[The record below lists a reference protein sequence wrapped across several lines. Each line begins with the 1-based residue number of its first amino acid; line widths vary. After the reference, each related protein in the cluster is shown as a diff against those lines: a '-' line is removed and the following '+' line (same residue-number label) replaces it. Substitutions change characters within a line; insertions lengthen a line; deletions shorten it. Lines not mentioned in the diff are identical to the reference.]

1 MQRIHVFP
9 HANEAVLTI
18 ACCLWLNMRTRSA
31 LTNSAIGARASAEP
45 QASVLNPTRELASQ
59 KAQVIKTLG
68 ICTMKMMMMMIELIL
83 CCAAQYSRLALDKR
97 YWITSS
103 GIVGVH
109 CFVIDHVFFVQ
120 CMRHRCWEWLVNMPK
135 LIHIVELCKGSN
147 QEWFFSQ
154 GTLLAN
160 MLCKVPP
167 CASKSSTNQMS
178 NRKKH
183 SITAYVYQAHEF
195 TQLNKKL

>member
-1 MQRIHVFP
+1 MP
-9 HANEAVLTI
+9 SLTFVCNFELP
-18 ACCLWLNMRTRSA
+18 AKRPSWMK
-31 LTNSAIGARASAEP
+31 LTNKICAHELIANKICAHELMNSSQAIGARASAEP

-59 KAQVIKTLG
+59 NAQVIKTLG

-120 CMRHRCWEWLVNMPK
+120 CMRHRC
-135 LIHIVELCKGSN
+135 
-147 QEWFFSQ
+147 
-154 GTLLAN
+154 
-160 MLCKVPP
+160 
-167 CASKSSTNQMS
+167 
-178 NRKKH
+178 
-183 SITAYVYQAHEF
+183 
-195 TQLNKKL
+195 